1 MVTRCLLRE
10 AAPAPLLRWCALSK
24 NATSHHSHTES
35 GSISLH
41 ALSAPAWRGVRELLE
56 TLEAPGCRVGWF
68 LLGEAARGTQ
78 AVEDDRRCHDTGV
91 AGDLSQGQ
99 AVRLS
104 SPALRAPEPPTEIL
118 AGGGVREVLRSHP
131 QENAPAVKIEKQQ
144 PFHDQHACRHN
155 HGSRARGILCRK
167 LGKAPEEES
176 DPVEGNLPVCRTTC
190 RSPARDCR
198 R

>member
-91 AGDLSQGQ
+91 VGDLSQGQ

-104 SPALRAPEPPTEIL
+104 SPALRAPDPPTEIL

-131 QENAPAVKIEKQQ
+131 QENAPAVKIAKQQ

-155 HGSRARGILCRK
+155 HGSGPGEYCAESLARPPKKKKAIRSKGMIRA
-167 LGKAPEEES
+167 AM
-176 DPVEGNLPVCRTTC
+176 
-190 RSPARDCR
+190 
-198 R
+198 